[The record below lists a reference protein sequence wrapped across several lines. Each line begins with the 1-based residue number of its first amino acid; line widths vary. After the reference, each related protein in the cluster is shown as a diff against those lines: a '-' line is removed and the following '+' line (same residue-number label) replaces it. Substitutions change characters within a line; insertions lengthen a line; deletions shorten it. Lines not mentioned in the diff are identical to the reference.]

1 MPYRTRTYIAADWD
15 GDNNLV
21 STLQEWNESEYW
33 DLSFPDAHELTQARD
48 ASKACSIKKSLYTRL
63 ERSKTFVLIVGKQ
76 TASLRKGSWQYC
88 PSYTGW
94 CRRGNTASTK
104 SFIEYECEYAVK
116 HDLRIVVLYNMATPD
131 KSLWPEIVRYQVK
144 HLSAWYYNSNDSC
157 YHWDYYAIKDAI
169 EG

>member
-1 MPYRTRTYIAADWD
+1 MPYRTRIYIAADWD

-76 TASLRKGSWQYC
+76 TASLRKGSCQYC
-88 PSYTGW
+88 PSYTDGAAEETPPA
-94 CRRGNTASTK
+94 RRASLSMNANMPLNT
-104 SFIEYECEYAVK
+104 I
-116 HDLRIVVLYNMATPD
+116 
-131 KSLWPEIVRYQVK
+131 
-144 HLSAWYYNSNDSC
+144 
-157 YHWDYYAIKDAI
+157 
-169 EG
+169 